1 MQLWFEAFQFAKAP
15 YEKLDPYKIDFERL
29 VWDRPDLK
37 KAKEDIDKFIDD
49 TINKLRVALKIFGPA
64 GSGKTWLTRIIQK
77 ELSEKLAERRE
88 EMVFLYAKVPRMEP
102 TFQVVYRIAIE
113 YFLAN
118 YFEKLRKFVRRA
130 TVDAWEKVID
140 DHELALCFSNFSSG
154 TPTKKA
160 LARKWL
166 IGDKLSASELSD
178 LELTYS
184 LDSDYERFEMLRKL
198 IEKLLNKFS
207 VCVLVIDE
215 LENAPT
221 KLAGQISDGLRDLL
235 DLFSER
241 FALIAS
247 FTAQKVEW
255 WYDLGYTEA
264 LGRRFDY
271 TVELSSLDKNT
282 LTEFLRLHHKAYR
295 KEDAKIK
302 DEIYPF
308 TEDAA
313 IKLLELMP
321 PQYHYPGYFLPNCKD
336 IARLASGK
344 EAPIDAK
351 FVETNFQKVS
361 FK

>member
-1 MQLWFEAFQFAKAP
+1 MQMWFEAFQFAKDP
-15 YEKLDPYKIDFERL
+15 YEKLDPYKIGFERL

-37 KAKEDIDKFIDD
+37 KAKEDVDKFIED
-49 TINKLRVALKIFGPA
+49 IIAKQRIALKIFGPA

-77 ELSEKLAERRE
+77 ELSEKLAEKKE
-88 EMVFLYAKVPRMEP
+88 EMVFLYTKVPRMEP
-102 TFQVVYRIAIE
+102 TFQVVYRIAIDH
-113 YFLAN
+113 FLTN
-118 YFEKLRKFVRRA
+118 YFKKLSKFIGG
-130 TVDAWEKVID
+130 TDVDAWEKVIGD
-140 DHELALCFSNFSSG
+140 YDLALCFSNFSSG
-154 TPTKKA
+154 TPTKRA

-166 IGDKLSASELSD
+166 TGDKLSASELSD

-198 IEKLLNKFS
+198 IEKLLNSFS
-207 VCVLVIDE
+207 FCVFVIDE

-235 DLFSER
+235 DLFSEK

-247 FTAQKVEW
+247 FTAQKVEE
-255 WYDLGYTEA
+255 WYDLGYTEF

-271 TVELSSLDKNT
+271 TVEVSSLKKGT
-282 LTEFLRLHHKAYR
+282 LPEFLRAHHKAYR
-295 KEDAKIK
+295 KEGVKVK
-302 DEIYPF
+302 DEILPF

-336 IARLASGK
+336 IARLAFSKK
-344 EAPIDAK
+344 EQIDAK

>member
-1 MQLWFEAFQFAKAP
+1 MQMWFEAFQFAKDP
-15 YEKLDPYKIDFERL
+15 YEKLDPYKIDLERL
-29 VWDRPDLK
+29 VWDRLDLK
-37 KAKEDIDKFIDD
+37 KAKEDVDKFIED
-49 TINKLRVALKIFGPA
+49 TVGKQRIALKIFGSA

-77 ELSEKLAERRE
+77 ELSEKFAPKKE
-88 EMVFLYAKVPRMEP
+88 EMVFLYTKVPRMEP
-102 TFQVVYRIAIE
+102 VFQVVYRIAID
-113 YFLAN
+113 YFLTN
-118 YFEKLRKFVRRA
+118 YFEKLSKF
-130 TVDAWEKVID
+130 TSGTDLGAWEKVIG
-140 DHELALCFSNFSSG
+140 DHDLALCFSNFSSG

-166 IGDKLSASELSD
+166 TGDKLSASELSD

-207 VCVLVIDE
+207 VCVLVVDE

-247 FTAQKVEW
+247 FTAQKMEE

-271 TVELSSLDKNT
+271 TIELSSLDIDT
-282 LTEFLRLHHKAYR
+282 LPEFLRIHHKAYR
-295 KEDAKIK
+295 KESAKVK
-302 DEIYPF
+302 DEIFPF
-308 TEDAA
+308 TEDTAK
-313 IKLLELMP
+313 KLLELMS

-336 IARLASGK
+336 IARLASSK
-344 EAPIDAK
+344 REQIDAK
-351 FVETNFQKVS
+351 FVEANFPKVS